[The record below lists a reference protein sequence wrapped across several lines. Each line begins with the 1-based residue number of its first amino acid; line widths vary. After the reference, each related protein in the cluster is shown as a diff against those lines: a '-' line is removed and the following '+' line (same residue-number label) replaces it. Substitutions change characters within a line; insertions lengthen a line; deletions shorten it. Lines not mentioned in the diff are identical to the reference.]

1 MRLRYHRYFRRR
13 WLASMLTLAVAAL
26 GCASFRG
33 PSQTGEKVAQL
44 TQPTVTPTPAMS
56 PGPIENIQI
65 SYAHADDYL
74 ESLSVTKFWGARV
87 ILTKERNGKT
97 FSTVRFQG
105 GDPIWEIRNE
115 AGRGGSILGHLPG
128 AGKAP
133 SDALKS
139 VSYGRTPASFVQE
152 APDYGSPEPL
162 ETNKYYVFSVVRG
175 SGAIS
180 FQAIKVQ
187 PDGSIEAYDAEPRAG
202 TSYELCCDLPADFIS
217 ASDSQ
222 EEEPSQPPP

>member
-1 MRLRYHRYFRRR
+1 
-13 WLASMLTLAVAAL
+13 MLTLAIAAI
-26 GCASFRG
+26 GCASFHK
-33 PSQTGEKVAQL
+33 PPQTAESLAPVAQ
-44 TQPTVTPTPAMS
+44 PAVTPSPPAS

-87 ILTKERNGKT
+87 ILTKDKNGKT

-115 AGRGGSILGHLPG
+115 AGSGESILGHLPG
-128 AGKAP
+128 AGKAR

-139 VSYGRTPASFVQE
+139 VSYGRTPPDFVQE

-162 ETNKYYVFSVVRG
+162 EMNKYYVFSVVRG

-222 EEEPSQPPP
+222 QDEEPSQTPP